1 MITTDQLAKFGATA
15 YATLT
20 FTTGSAAD
28 TVQGLCDAAA
38 RLQLDIDSREQARE
52 VCDRFDLNPIDLGDT
67 ARVIFDQPI
76 TVERPT
82 VRAAILGWHTAREG
96 DSNDDEH
103 DAAATLIEA
112 LLDYA
117 GIHVASQ

>member
-82 VRAAILGWHTAREG
+82 VRAAILGWNTARKG